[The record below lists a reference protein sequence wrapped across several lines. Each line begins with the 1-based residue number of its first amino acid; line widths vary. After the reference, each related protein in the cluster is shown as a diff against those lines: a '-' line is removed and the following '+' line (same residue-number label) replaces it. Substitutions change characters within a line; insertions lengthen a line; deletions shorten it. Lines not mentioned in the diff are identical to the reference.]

1 MQSEMN
7 AESALNVFSKIGSFG
22 STSRGSLGNLLSEY
36 KEKKG
41 EKGRNTVGKDVK
53 AWAGEGKNKN
63 CPLCVFT
70 DDKLITHY

>member
-1 MQSEMN
+1 MLN

-22 STSRGSLGNLLSEY
+22 STSGGSLGNPLSEY
-36 KEKKG
+36 KEK
-41 EKGRNTVGKDVK
+41 RNAVGKDVK

-70 DDKLITHY
+70 DYKLITYY